1 MSNPDSMHN
10 PYGVPDN
17 ARGAYGARDVYDARG
32 AYDERAAYTEETN
45 RCDKTTV
52 MPASFANRAY
62 AAPTVRRQQIAQSPQ
77 PYAPSADSEYAAY
90 ASPQG
95 GYEQRP
101 MPSPAPSPRPMRRS
115 APEALR
121 SPRTN
126 YQESTVEHA
135 VSGLFH
141 GVTGS
146 LVSVFCQFIAVL
158 CRVFA
163 WMLSLIIIGSALP
176 FAPLRFAF
184 LMLYHTVSRILPP
197 VLVGSFVIESPF
209 GGILRGDYVIVT
221 LVLFVLDY
229 LFCRLAFTLRNS
241 R

>member
-10 PYGVPDN
+10 PYGVPDD
-17 ARGAYGARDVYDARG
+17 ARDAYGVRG
-32 AYDERAAYTEETN
+32 TYDERATYGEGAN

-52 MPASFANRAY
+52 MPASFANKAY
-62 AAPTVRRQQIAQSPQ
+62 AAPTVRRQRIAQSPQ
-77 PYAPSADSEYAAY
+77 PYDPGSDSEYAAY

-95 GYEQRP
+95 GYEPRP
-101 MPSPAPSPRPMRRS
+101 MPSPSPRPIRKS
-115 APEALR
+115 APEAMR
-121 SPRTN
+121 PERAD
-126 YQESTVEHA
+126 YYASTVERV

-141 GVTGS
+141 GITGS

-163 WMLSLIIIGSALP
+163 WMLSLIIVGSALP

-184 LMLYHTVSRILPP
+184 LMFYHTVSRILPP
-197 VLVGSFVIESPF
+197 VLVGSFIIESPF

-229 LFCRLAFTLRNS
+229 LLCRLAFTLRNS

>member
-1 MSNPDSMHN
+1 MSNSDSMHN
-10 PYGVPDN
+10 PYGVPDD
-17 ARGAYGARDVYDARG
+17 ACDAYGVRG
-32 AYDERAAYTEETN
+32 AYDERSAYGEGAN

-52 MPASFANRAY
+52 MPASFANKAY
-62 AAPTVRRQQIAQSPQ
+62 AAPTVRRQRIAQSPQ
-77 PYAPSADSEYAAY
+77 PYDPSSDSEYAAY

-95 GYEQRP
+95 GYEPRP
-101 MPSPAPSPRPMRRS
+101 MPSPSPRPIRKS
-115 APEALR
+115 APEAMR
-121 SPRTN
+121 PERAD
-126 YQESTVEHA
+126 YYASTVERV

-141 GVTGS
+141 GITGS

-163 WMLSLIIIGSALP
+163 WMLSLIIVGSALP

-184 LMLYHTVSRILPP
+184 LMFYHTVSRILPP
-197 VLVGSFVIESPF
+197 VLVGSFIIESPF

-229 LFCRLAFTLRNS
+229 LLCRLAFTLRNS

>member
-10 PYGVPDN
+10 PYGVPDD
-17 ARGAYGARDVYDARG
+17 ARDAYGARDVYDARG

-52 MPASFANRAY
+52 MPASFANKAY
-62 AAPTVRRQQIAQSPQ
+62 AAPTVRRQRIAQSPQ
-77 PYAPSADSEYAAY
+77 PYAPSADSEYASY
-90 ASPQG
+90 AAPQDR
-95 GYEQRP
+95 YEPRP
-101 MPSPAPSPRPMRRS
+101 MPRATPVPSPR
-115 APEALR
+115 A
-121 SPRTN
+121 N
-126 YQESTVEHA
+126 YQESTVERA

-221 LVLFVLDY
+221 LVMFVLDY
-229 LFCRLAFTLRNS
+229 LFFRLAFTLRNS

>member
-10 PYGVPDN
+10 PYGVPDD
-17 ARGAYGARDVYDARG
+17 ARDAYGVRGAYGERS
-32 AYDERAAYTEETN
+32 AYDEGAN

-52 MPASFANRAY
+52 MPASFANKGY
-62 AAPTVRRQQIAQSPQ
+62 AAPTVRRQRIAQSPQ
-77 PYAPSADSEYAAY
+77 PYDPGSDSEYAAY

-95 GYEQRP
+95 GYEPRP
-101 MPSPAPSPRPMRRS
+101 MPSPSPRPIRKS
-115 APEALR
+115 APEAMR
-121 SPRTN
+121 PERAD
-126 YQESTVEHA
+126 YYASTVERV

-141 GVTGS
+141 GITGS

>member
-10 PYGVPDN
+10 PYGVPDD
-17 ARGAYGARDVYDARG
+17 ARDAYGVRG
-32 AYDERAAYTEETN
+32 AYDGRSAYDEGAN
-45 RCDKTTV
+45 RCDKTIV
-52 MPASFANRAY
+52 MPASFANKGY
-62 AAPTVRRQQIAQSPQ
+62 AAPTVRRQRIAQSPQ
-77 PYAPSADSEYAAY
+77 PYDPGSDSEYAAY

-95 GYEQRP
+95 GYEPRP
-101 MPSPAPSPRPMRRS
+101 IPSPSPRPMRKS
-115 APEALR
+115 TPEAMR
-121 SPRTN
+121 PERAD
-126 YQESTVEHA
+126 YYASTVERA

-141 GVTGS
+141 GITGS

-163 WMLSLIIIGSALP
+163 WMLSLIIVGSALP

-184 LMLYHTVSRILPP
+184 LMFYHTVSRILPP
-197 VLVGSFVIESPF
+197 VLVGSFIIESPF

-221 LVLFVLDY
+221 LVLFVLDH
-229 LFCRLAFTLRNS
+229 LLCRLAFTLRNS

>member
-10 PYGVPDN
+10 PYGVPDD
-17 ARGAYGARDVYDARG
+17 ARDAYGVRGAYGERS
-32 AYDERAAYTEETN
+32 AYDEGAN

-52 MPASFANRAY
+52 MPASFANKGY
-62 AAPTVRRQQIAQSPQ
+62 ADPTVRRQRIAQSPQ
-77 PYAPSADSEYAAY
+77 PYDPGSDSEYAAY

-95 GYEQRP
+95 GYEPRP
-101 MPSPAPSPRPMRRS
+101 MPSPSPRPIRKS
-115 APEALR
+115 APEAMR
-121 SPRTN
+121 PERAD
-126 YQESTVEHA
+126 YYASTVERV

-141 GVTGS
+141 GITGS

-163 WMLSLIIIGSALP
+163 WMLSLIIVGSALP

-184 LMLYHTVSRILPP
+184 LMFYHTISRILPP
-197 VLVGSFVIESPF
+197 VLVGSFIIESPF
-209 GGILRGDYVIVT
+209 GGILRGDYVMVT

-229 LFCRLAFTLRNS
+229 LLCRLAFTLRNS

>member
-10 PYGVPDN
+10 PYGVPDD
-17 ARGAYGARDVYDARG
+17 ARDAYGVRGDYDERS
-32 AYDERAAYTEETN
+32 AYDEGAN

-52 MPASFANRAY
+52 MPASFVNKGN
-62 AAPTVRRQQIAQSPQ
+62 AAPTVRRQRIAQSPQ
-77 PYAPSADSEYAAY
+77 PYDPSSDSEYAAY

-95 GYEQRP
+95 GYEPRP
-101 MPSPAPSPRPMRRS
+101 MPSPSPRPIRKS
-115 APEALR
+115 APEAMR
-121 SPRTN
+121 PERAD
-126 YQESTVEHA
+126 YYASTVERV

-141 GVTGS
+141 GITGS

-163 WMLSLIIIGSALP
+163 WMLSLIIVGSALP

-184 LMLYHTVSRILPP
+184 LMFYHTISRILPP
-197 VLVGSFVIESPF
+197 VLVGSFIIESPF
-209 GGILRGDYVIVT
+209 GGILRGDYVMVT

-229 LFCRLAFTLRNS
+229 LLCRLAFTLRNS

>member
-10 PYGVPDN
+10 PYGVPDD
-17 ARGAYGARDVYDARG
+17 ARDAYGVRG
-32 AYDERAAYTEETN
+32 AYDGHSAYGEDAN

-52 MPASFANRAY
+52 MPASFANKGY
-62 AAPTVRRQQIAQSPQ
+62 VAPTVRRQRIAQSPQ
-77 PYAPSADSEYAAY
+77 PYDPSSDSEYAAY

-95 GYEQRP
+95 GYEPRP
-101 MPSPAPSPRPMRRS
+101 MPAPSPRPMRKS
-115 APEALR
+115 VPEAMR
-121 SPRTN
+121 PERAD
-126 YQESTVEHA
+126 YYASTVERA

-141 GVTGS
+141 GITGS

-163 WMLSLIIIGSALP
+163 WMLSLIIVGSALP

-184 LMLYHTVSRILPP
+184 LMLYHTISRILPP
-197 VLVGSFVIESPF
+197 VLVGSFIIESPF

-221 LVLFVLDY
+221 LVLFVLDH
-229 LFCRLAFTLRNS
+229 LLCRLAFTLRNS

>member
-1 MSNPDSMHN
+1 MPDDARDA
-10 PYGVPDN
+10 YGV
-17 ARGAYGARDVYDARG
+17 RG
-32 AYDERAAYTEETN
+32 AYDERSAYGERSAYDEGAN

-52 MPASFANRAY
+52 MPASFVNKGY
-62 AAPTVRRQQIAQSPQ
+62 AAPTVRRQRIAQSPQ
-77 PYAPSADSEYAAY
+77 PYDPSSNSEYTAY

-95 GYEQRP
+95 GYEPRP
-101 MPSPAPSPRPMRRS
+101 MPSPRPMRKS
-115 APEALR
+115 APEAMR
-121 SPRTN
+121 PERAD
-126 YQESTVEHA
+126 YYASTVERV

-141 GVTGS
+141 GITGS

-163 WMLSLIIIGSALP
+163 WMLSLIIVGSALP

-184 LMLYHTVSRILPP
+184 LMFYHTVSRILPP
-197 VLVGSFVIESPF
+197 VLVGSFIIESPF

-229 LFCRLAFTLRNS
+229 LLCRLAFTLRNS

>member
-10 PYGVPDN
+10 PYGVPDD
-17 ARGAYGARDVYDARG
+17 ARDAYGVRGDYDERS
-32 AYDERAAYTEETN
+32 AYDEGAN

-52 MPASFANRAY
+52 MPASFVNKGN
-62 AAPTVRRQQIAQSPQ
+62 AAPTVRRQRIAQSPQ
-77 PYAPSADSEYAAY
+77 PYDPSSDSEYAAY

-95 GYEQRP
+95 GYEPRP
-101 MPSPAPSPRPMRRS
+101 MPSPSPRPIRKS
-115 APEALR
+115 APEAMR
-121 SPRTN
+121 PERAD
-126 YQESTVEHA
+126 YYASTVERV

-141 GVTGS
+141 GITGS

-163 WMLSLIIIGSALP
+163 WMLSLIIVGSALP

-184 LMLYHTVSRILPP
+184 LMFYHTVSRILPP
-197 VLVGSFVIESPF
+197 VLVGSFIIESPF

-229 LFCRLAFTLRNS
+229 LLCRLAFTLRNS

>member
-1 MSNPDSMHN
+1 MSNPDSMYN
-10 PYGVPDN
+10 PYGVPDD
-17 ARGAYGARDVYDARG
+17 ARDAYGVRG
-32 AYDERAAYTEETN
+32 AYDGRSAYDEGAN

-52 MPASFANRAY
+52 MPASFANKGY
-62 AAPTVRRQQIAQSPQ
+62 AAPTVRRQRIAQSPQ
-77 PYAPSADSEYAAY
+77 PYDPSSDSEYAAY

-95 GYEQRP
+95 GYEPRP
-101 MPSPAPSPRPMRRS
+101 MPSPRPIRKS
-115 APEALR
+115 APEAMR
-121 SPRTN
+121 PERAD
-126 YQESTVEHA
+126 YYASTVERV

-146 LVSVFCQFIAVL
+146 LVSVFCQFIALL

-163 WMLSLIIIGSALP
+163 WMLSLIIVGSALP

>member
-10 PYGVPDN
+10 PYGVPDD
-17 ARGAYGARDVYDARG
+17 ARDAYGVRGDYDERS
-32 AYDERAAYTEETN
+32 AYDEGAN

-52 MPASFANRAY
+52 MPASFVNKGN
-62 AAPTVRRQQIAQSPQ
+62 AAPTVRRQRIAQSPQ
-77 PYAPSADSEYAAY
+77 PYDPSSDSEYAAY

-95 GYEQRP
+95 GYEPRP
-101 MPSPAPSPRPMRRS
+101 MPSPSPRSIRKS
-115 APEALR
+115 APEAMR
-121 SPRTN
+121 PERAD
-126 YQESTVEHA
+126 YYASTVERV

-141 GVTGS
+141 GITGS

-163 WMLSLIIIGSALP
+163 WMLSLIIVGSALP

-184 LMLYHTVSRILPP
+184 LMFYHTISRILPP
-197 VLVGSFVIESPF
+197 VLVGSFIIESPF

-229 LFCRLAFTLRNS
+229 LLCRLAFTLRNS

>member
-17 ARGAYGARDVYDARG
+17 ARDAYGARDVYDARG
-32 AYDERAAYTEETN
+32 AYDGRATYGEGTN

-52 MPASFANRAY
+52 MPASFANKAY
-62 AAPTVRRQQIAQSPQ
+62 AAPTLRRQRIAQSPQ
-77 PYAPSADSEYAAY
+77 PYDLSSDSEYASY
-90 ASPQG
+90 AAPQDR
-95 GYEQRP
+95 YEPRP
-101 MPSPAPSPRPMRRS
+101 MPRATPVPSPR
-115 APEALR
+115 A
-121 SPRTN
+121 N

-146 LVSVFCQFIAVL
+146 LVSVLCQFIAVL

-163 WMLSLIIIGSALP
+163 WMLSLIIVGSALP

-184 LMLYHTVSRILPP
+184 LMFYHTVSRILPP
-197 VLVGSFVIESPF
+197 VLVGSFIIESPF

-229 LFCRLAFTLRNS
+229 LLCRLAFTLRNS

>member
-10 PYGVPDN
+10 PYGVPDD
-17 ARGAYGARDVYDARG
+17 ARDAYGVRG
-32 AYDERAAYTEETN
+32 AYDGRSAYDEGAN
-45 RCDKTTV
+45 RCDKTIV
-52 MPASFANRAY
+52 MPASFANKGY
-62 AAPTVRRQQIAQSPQ
+62 AAPTVRRQRIAQSPQ
-77 PYAPSADSEYAAY
+77 PYDPGSDSEYAAY

-95 GYEQRP
+95 GYEPRP
-101 MPSPAPSPRPMRRS
+101 MPSPSPRPIRKS
-115 APEALR
+115 APEAMR
-121 SPRTN
+121 PERAD
-126 YQESTVEHA
+126 YYASTVERV

-141 GVTGS
+141 GITGS

-163 WMLSLIIIGSALP
+163 WMLSLIIVGSALP

-184 LMLYHTVSRILPP
+184 LMFYHTVSRILPP
-197 VLVGSFVIESPF
+197 VLVGSFIIESPF

-221 LVLFVLDY
+221 LVLFVLDF
-229 LFCRLAFTLRNS
+229 LLCRLAFTLRNS

>member
-17 ARGAYGARDVYDARG
+17 ARSAYGARDVYDARG

-45 RCDKTTV
+45 RCDKTIV

-62 AAPTVRRQQIAQSPQ
+62 AAPTVRRQRIAQSPQ
-77 PYAPSADSEYAAY
+77 PYDPSSDSEYASY
-90 ASPQG
+90 AAPQDR
-95 GYEQRP
+95 YEPRP
-101 MPSPAPSPRPMRRS
+101 MPRATPVPSPR
-115 APEALR
+115 A
-121 SPRTN
+121 N

-163 WMLSLIIIGSALP
+163 WMLSLIIVGSALP

>member
-10 PYGVPDN
+10 PYGVPDD
-17 ARGAYGARDVYDARG
+17 ARDAYGVRG
-32 AYDERAAYTEETN
+32 AYDERSAYGEGAN

-52 MPASFANRAY
+52 MPASFANKGY
-62 AAPTVRRQQIAQSPQ
+62 AAPTVRRQRIAQSPR
-77 PYAPSADSEYAAY
+77 PYDPGSDSEYAAY

-95 GYEQRP
+95 GYEPRL
-101 MPSPAPSPRPMRRS
+101 MPAPSPRPIRKS
-115 APEALR
+115 APEAMR
-121 SPRTN
+121 PERAD
-126 YQESTVEHA
+126 YYASTVERV

-141 GVTGS
+141 GITGS

-163 WMLSLIIIGSALP
+163 WMLSLIIVGSALP

-184 LMLYHTVSRILPP
+184 LMFYHTVSRILPP
-197 VLVGSFVIESPF
+197 VLVGSFIIESPF

-229 LFCRLAFTLRNS
+229 LLCRLAFTLRNS

>member
-1 MSNPDSMHN
+1 MSNPDNMHN
-10 PYGVPDN
+10 PYGVPDD
-17 ARGAYGARDVYDARG
+17 ARDAYGVRG
-32 AYDERAAYTEETN
+32 AYDGRSAYDEGAN

-52 MPASFANRAY
+52 MPASFANKGY
-62 AAPTVRRQQIAQSPQ
+62 AAPTVRRQRIAQSPQ
-77 PYAPSADSEYAAY
+77 PYDPSSDSEYAAY

-95 GYEQRP
+95 GYEPRP
-101 MPSPAPSPRPMRRS
+101 MPSPRPIRKS
-115 APEALR
+115 APEAMR
-121 SPRTN
+121 PERAD
-126 YQESTVEHA
+126 YYASTVERV

-146 LVSVFCQFIAVL
+146 LVSVFCQFIALL

-163 WMLSLIIIGSALP
+163 WMLSLIIVGSALP

>member
-10 PYGVPDN
+10 PYGVPDD
-17 ARGAYGARDVYDARG
+17 ARDAYGVRG
-32 AYDERAAYTEETN
+32 AYDERSAYGEGAN

-52 MPASFANRAY
+52 MPASFANKGY
-62 AAPTVRRQQIAQSPQ
+62 AAPTVRRQRIAQSPR
-77 PYAPSADSEYAAY
+77 PYDPGSDSEYAAY

-95 GYEQRP
+95 GYEPRP
-101 MPSPAPSPRPMRRS
+101 MPSPSPRPIRKS
-115 APEALR
+115 APEAMR
-121 SPRTN
+121 PERAD
-126 YQESTVEHA
+126 YYASTVERV

-141 GVTGS
+141 GITGS

-163 WMLSLIIIGSALP
+163 WMLSLIIVGSALP

-184 LMLYHTVSRILPP
+184 LMFYHTVSRILPP
-197 VLVGSFVIESPF
+197 VLVGSFIIESPF

-229 LFCRLAFTLRNS
+229 LLCRLAFTLRNS

>member
-10 PYGVPDN
+10 PYGVPDD
-17 ARGAYGARDVYDARG
+17 ARDAYGVRGAYGERS
-32 AYDERAAYTEETN
+32 AYDEGAN

-52 MPASFANRAY
+52 MPASFANKGY
-62 AAPTVRRQQIAQSPQ
+62 AAPTVRRQRIAQSPQ
-77 PYAPSADSEYAAY
+77 PYDPGSDSEYAAY

-95 GYEQRP
+95 GYEPRP
-101 MPSPAPSPRPMRRS
+101 MPSPRPIRKS
-115 APEALR
+115 APEAMR
-121 SPRTN
+121 PERAD
-126 YQESTVEHA
+126 YYASTVERV

-141 GVTGS
+141 GITGS

-163 WMLSLIIIGSALP
+163 WMLSLIIVGSALP

-184 LMLYHTVSRILPP
+184 LMFYHTVSRILPP
-197 VLVGSFVIESPF
+197 VLVGSFIIESPF

-229 LFCRLAFTLRNS
+229 LLCRLAFTLRNS

>member
-10 PYGVPDN
+10 PYGVPDD
-17 ARGAYGARDVYDARG
+17 ARDAYGVRGAYGERS
-32 AYDERAAYTEETN
+32 AYDEGAN

-52 MPASFANRAY
+52 MPASFANKGY
-62 AAPTVRRQQIAQSPQ
+62 ADPTVRRQRIAQSPQ
-77 PYAPSADSEYAAY
+77 PYDPGSDSEYAAY

-95 GYEQRP
+95 GYEPRP
-101 MPSPAPSPRPMRRS
+101 MPSPSPRPIRKS
-115 APEALR
+115 APEAMR
-121 SPRTN
+121 PERAD
-126 YQESTVEHA
+126 YYASTVERV

-141 GVTGS
+141 GITGS

-197 VLVGSFVIESPF
+197 VLVGSFIIESPF

-229 LFCRLAFTLRNS
+229 LLCRLAFTLRNS

>member
-10 PYGVPDN
+10 PYGVPDD
-17 ARGAYGARDVYDARG
+17 ARDAYGVRGAYGERS
-32 AYDERAAYTEETN
+32 AYDEGAN

-52 MPASFANRAY
+52 MPASFANKGY
-62 AAPTVRRQQIAQSPQ
+62 ADPTVRRQRIAQSPQ
-77 PYAPSADSEYAAY
+77 PYDPGSDSEYAAY

-95 GYEQRP
+95 GYEPRP
-101 MPSPAPSPRPMRRS
+101 MPSPSPRPIRKS
-115 APEALR
+115 APEAMR
-121 SPRTN
+121 PERAD
-126 YQESTVEHA
+126 YYASTVERV

-141 GVTGS
+141 GITGS

-163 WMLSLIIIGSALP
+163 WMLSLIIVGSALP

-184 LMLYHTVSRILPP
+184 LMFYHTVSRILPP
-197 VLVGSFVIESPF
+197 VLVGSFIIESPF

-221 LVLFVLDY
+221 LVLFVLDH
-229 LFCRLAFTLRNS
+229 LLCRLAFTLRNS

>member
-17 ARGAYGARDVYDARG
+17 ARAAYGVRG
-32 AYDERAAYTEETN
+32 AYDERATYGEGAN

-52 MPASFANRAY
+52 MPASFVNKGN
-62 AAPTVRRQQIAQSPQ
+62 AAPTVRRQRIAQSPQ
-77 PYAPSADSEYAAY
+77 PYDPSSDSEYAAY

-95 GYEQRP
+95 GYEPRP
-101 MPSPAPSPRPMRRS
+101 MPSPSPRPIRKS
-115 APEALR
+115 APEAMR
-121 SPRTN
+121 PERAD
-126 YQESTVEHA
+126 YYASTVERV

-141 GVTGS
+141 GITGS

-163 WMLSLIIIGSALP
+163 WMLSLIIVGSALP

-184 LMLYHTVSRILPP
+184 LMFYHTISRILPP

-229 LFCRLAFTLRNS
+229 LLCRLAFTLRNS

>member
-10 PYGVPDN
+10 PYGVPDD
-17 ARGAYGARDVYDARG
+17 ARDAYGVRGAYGERS
-32 AYDERAAYTEETN
+32 AYDEGAN
-45 RCDKTTV
+45 RCDKTIV
-52 MPASFANRAY
+52 MPASFANKGY
-62 AAPTVRRQQIAQSPQ
+62 AAPTVRRQRIAQSPQ
-77 PYAPSADSEYAAY
+77 PYDPGSDSEYAAY

-95 GYEQRP
+95 GYEPRP
-101 MPSPAPSPRPMRRS
+101 IPSPSPRPMRKS
-115 APEALR
+115 TPEAMR
-121 SPRTN
+121 PERAD
-126 YQESTVEHA
+126 YYASTVERA

-141 GVTGS
+141 GITGS

-163 WMLSLIIIGSALP
+163 WMLSLIIVGSALP

-184 LMLYHTVSRILPP
+184 LMFYHTVSRILPP
-197 VLVGSFVIESPF
+197 VLVGSFIIESPF

-221 LVLFVLDY
+221 LILFVLDH
-229 LFCRLAFTLRNS
+229 LLCRLAFTLRNS

>member
-17 ARGAYGARDVYDARG
+17 ARAAYGVRG
-32 AYDERAAYTEETN
+32 AYDERATYGEGVN

-62 AAPTVRRQQIAQSPQ
+62 AAPTVRRQRIAQSPQ
-77 PYAPSADSEYAAY
+77 PYDPGSDSEYAAY

-95 GYEQRP
+95 GYEPRP
-101 MPSPAPSPRPMRRS
+101 MPSPSPRPIRKS
-115 APEALR
+115 APEAMR
-121 SPRTN
+121 PERAD
-126 YQESTVEHA
+126 YYASTVERV

-141 GVTGS
+141 GITGS

-163 WMLSLIIIGSALP
+163 WMLSLIIVGSALP

-184 LMLYHTVSRILPP
+184 LMFYHTVSRILPP
-197 VLVGSFVIESPF
+197 VLVGSFIIESPF

-229 LFCRLAFTLRNS
+229 LLCRLAFTLRNS

>member
-10 PYGVPDN
+10 PYGVPDDTR
-17 ARGAYGARDVYDARG
+17 AAYGVRG
-32 AYDERAAYTEETN
+32 AYDERATYGEGAN

-52 MPASFANRAY
+52 MPASFANKAY
-62 AAPTVRRQQIAQSPQ
+62 AAPTVRRQRIAQSPQ
-77 PYAPSADSEYAAY
+77 PYDPGSDSEYAAY

-95 GYEQRP
+95 GYEPRP
-101 MPSPAPSPRPMRRS
+101 MPRATPVPSPR
-115 APEALR
+115 A
-121 SPRTN
+121 N

-163 WMLSLIIIGSALP
+163 WMLSLIIVGSALP

>member
-10 PYGVPDN
+10 PYGVPDD
-17 ARGAYGARDVYDARG
+17 ARDAYGVRGDYDERS
-32 AYDERAAYTEETN
+32 AYDEGAN

-52 MPASFANRAY
+52 MPASFVNKGN
-62 AAPTVRRQQIAQSPQ
+62 AAPTVRRQRIAQSPQ
-77 PYAPSADSEYAAY
+77 PYDPSSDSEYAAY

-95 GYEQRP
+95 GYEPHP
-101 MPSPAPSPRPMRRS
+101 MPRATPVPSPR
-115 APEALR
+115 A
-121 SPRTN
+121 N

-163 WMLSLIIIGSALP
+163 WMLSLIIVGSALP

>member
-1 MSNPDSMHN
+1 MSNPDDMHN

-17 ARGAYGARDVYDARG
+17 ARGAYDG
-32 AYDERAAYTEETN
+32 RATYGEGTN

-52 MPASFANRAY
+52 MPASFANKAY
-62 AAPTVRRQQIAQSPQ
+62 AAPTVRRQRIAQSPQ
-77 PYAPSADSEYAAY
+77 PYAPCADSEYASY
-90 ASPQG
+90 ATPQDR
-95 GYEQRP
+95 YEPHP
-101 MPSPAPSPRPMRRS
+101 MPRATPVPSPR
-115 APEALR
+115 A
-121 SPRTN
+121 N
-126 YQESTVEHA
+126 YQESTVERA

-141 GVTGS
+141 GITGS

-163 WMLSLIIIGSALP
+163 WMLSLIIVGSALP

-184 LMLYHTVSRILPP
+184 LMFYHTVSRIFPP
-197 VLVGSFVIESPF
+197 VLVGSFIIESPF

-221 LVLFVLDY
+221 LILFVLDH
-229 LFCRLAFTLRNS
+229 LLCRLAFTLRNS

>member
-10 PYGVPDN
+10 PYGVPDD
-17 ARGAYGARDVYDARG
+17 ARDAYGVRGAYGERS
-32 AYDERAAYTEETN
+32 AYDEGAN

-52 MPASFANRAY
+52 MPASFANKGY
-62 AAPTVRRQQIAQSPQ
+62 AAPTVRRQRIAQSPQ
-77 PYAPSADSEYAAY
+77 PYDPGSDSEYAAY

-95 GYEQRP
+95 GYEPRP
-101 MPSPAPSPRPMRRS
+101 MPSPSPRPIRKS
-115 APEALR
+115 APEAMR
-121 SPRTN
+121 PERAD
-126 YQESTVEHA
+126 YYASTVERV

-141 GVTGS
+141 GITGS

-184 LMLYHTVSRILPP
+184 LMFYHTVSRILPS
-197 VLVGSFVIESPF
+197 VLVGSFIIESPF

-229 LFCRLAFTLRNS
+229 LLCRLAFTLRNS

>member
-17 ARGAYGARDVYDARG
+17 ARAAYGVRG
-32 AYDERAAYTEETN
+32 AYDERATYGEGAN

-62 AAPTVRRQQIAQSPQ
+62 AAPTVRRQRIAQSPQ
-77 PYAPSADSEYAAY
+77 PYDPGSDSEYAAY

-95 GYEQRP
+95 GYEPRP
-101 MPSPAPSPRPMRRS
+101 MPSPSPRPIRKS
-115 APEALR
+115 APEAMR
-121 SPRTN
+121 PERAD
-126 YQESTVEHA
+126 YYASTVERV

-141 GVTGS
+141 GITGS

-163 WMLSLIIIGSALP
+163 WMLSLIIVGSALP

-184 LMLYHTVSRILPP
+184 LMFYHTVSRILPP
-197 VLVGSFVIESPF
+197 VLVGSFIIESPF

-229 LFCRLAFTLRNS
+229 LLCRLAFTLRNS

>member
-10 PYGVPDN
+10 PYGVPDD
-17 ARGAYGARDVYDARG
+17 ARDAYGVRGAYGERS
-32 AYDERAAYTEETN
+32 AYDEGAN
-45 RCDKTTV
+45 RCDKTIV
-52 MPASFANRAY
+52 MPASFANKGY
-62 AAPTVRRQQIAQSPQ
+62 AAPTVRRQRIAQSPQ
-77 PYAPSADSEYAAY
+77 PYDPGSDSEYAAY

-95 GYEQRP
+95 GYEPRP
-101 MPSPAPSPRPMRRS
+101 MPSPSPRPIRKS
-115 APEALR
+115 APEAMR
-121 SPRTN
+121 PERAD
-126 YQESTVEHA
+126 YYASTVERV

>member
-10 PYGVPDN
+10 PYGVPDD
-17 ARGAYGARDVYDARG
+17 ARDAYGVRG
-32 AYDERAAYTEETN
+32 AYDERSAYGERSAYDEGAN

-52 MPASFANRAY
+52 MPASFANKGY
-62 AAPTVRRQQIAQSPQ
+62 AAPTVRRQRIAQSPQ
-77 PYAPSADSEYAAY
+77 PYDPGSDSEYAAY

-95 GYEQRP
+95 GYEPRP
-101 MPSPAPSPRPMRRS
+101 MPSPSPRPIRKS
-115 APEALR
+115 APEAMR
-121 SPRTN
+121 PERAD
-126 YQESTVEHA
+126 YYASTVERV

-141 GVTGS
+141 GITGS

-163 WMLSLIIIGSALP
+163 WMLSLIIVGSALP

-184 LMLYHTVSRILPP
+184 LMFYHTVSRILPP
-197 VLVGSFVIESPF
+197 VLVGSFIIESPF

-229 LFCRLAFTLRNS
+229 LLCRLAFTLRNS

>member
-10 PYGVPDN
+10 PYGVPDD
-17 ARGAYGARDVYDARG
+17 ARDAYGARDVYDARG
-32 AYDERAAYTEETN
+32 AYDERAVYTEETN
-45 RCDKTTV
+45 RCDKTIV
-52 MPASFANRAY
+52 MPASFANKAY
-62 AAPTVRRQQIAQSPQ
+62 AAPTVRRQRIAQSPQ
-77 PYAPSADSEYAAY
+77 PYDPSSDSEYASY
-90 ASPQG
+90 AAPQDR
-95 GYEQRP
+95 YEPRP
-101 MPSPAPSPRPMRRS
+101 MPRATPVPSPR
-115 APEALR
+115 A
-121 SPRTN
+121 N

>member
-10 PYGVPDN
+10 PYGVPDD
-17 ARGAYGARDVYDARG
+17 ARDAYGVRGAYGERS
-32 AYDERAAYTEETN
+32 AYDEGAN

-52 MPASFANRAY
+52 MPASFANKGY
-62 AAPTVRRQQIAQSPQ
+62 ADPTVRRQRIAQSPQ
-77 PYAPSADSEYAAY
+77 PYDPGSDSEYAAY

-95 GYEQRP
+95 GYEPRP
-101 MPSPAPSPRPMRRS
+101 MPSPSPRPIRKS
-115 APEALR
+115 APEAMR
-121 SPRTN
+121 PERAD
-126 YQESTVEHA
+126 YYASTVERV

-141 GVTGS
+141 GITGS

-229 LFCRLAFTLRNS
+229 LFCRLAFTLRNG

>member
-1 MSNPDSMHN
+1 MINPDSMYN
-10 PYGVPDN
+10 PYGVPDD
-17 ARGAYGARDVYDARG
+17 ARDAYGVRG
-32 AYDERAAYTEETN
+32 AYDERSAYGEGAN

-52 MPASFANRAY
+52 MPASFANKGY
-62 AAPTVRRQQIAQSPQ
+62 AAPTVRRQRITQSPQ

-95 GYEQRP
+95 GYEPRP
-101 MPSPAPSPRPMRRS
+101 MPAPSPRPMRKS
-115 APEALR
+115 TPEAMR
-121 SPRTN
+121 PERAD
-126 YQESTVEHA
+126 YYASTVERA

-141 GVTGS
+141 GITGS

-163 WMLSLIIIGSALP
+163 WMLSLIIVGSALP

-184 LMLYHTVSRILPP
+184 LMFYHTVSRILPP
-197 VLVGSFVIESPF
+197 VLVGSFIIESPF

-221 LVLFVLDY
+221 LILFVLDY
-229 LFCRLAFTLRNS
+229 LLCRLAFTLRNS

>member
-10 PYGVPDN
+10 PYGVPDD
-17 ARGAYGARDVYDARG
+17 ARDAYGVRGAYGERS
-32 AYDERAAYTEETN
+32 AYDEGAN

-52 MPASFANRAY
+52 MPASFANKGY
-62 AAPTVRRQQIAQSPQ
+62 AAPTVRRQRIAQSPQ
-77 PYAPSADSEYAAY
+77 PYDPSSDSEYAAY

-95 GYEQRP
+95 GYEPRP
-101 MPSPAPSPRPMRRS
+101 MPSPSPRPIRKS
-115 APEALR
+115 APEAMR
-121 SPRTN
+121 PERAD
-126 YQESTVEHA
+126 YYASTVERV

-141 GVTGS
+141 GITGS

-163 WMLSLIIIGSALP
+163 WMLSLIIVGSALP

-184 LMLYHTVSRILPP
+184 LMFYHTVSRILPP
-197 VLVGSFVIESPF
+197 VLVGSFIIESPF

-229 LFCRLAFTLRNS
+229 LLCRLAFTLRNS

>member
-1 MSNPDSMHN
+1 
-10 PYGVPDN
+10 
-17 ARGAYGARDVYDARG
+17 
-32 AYDERAAYTEETN
+32 
-45 RCDKTTV
+45 
-52 MPASFANRAY
+52 MPASFANKGY
-62 AAPTVRRQQIAQSPQ
+62 AAPTVRRQRIAQSPQ
-77 PYAPSADSEYAAY
+77 PYDPGSDSEYAAY

-95 GYEQRP
+95 GYEPRP
-101 MPSPAPSPRPMRRS
+101 MPSPSPRPIRKS
-115 APEALR
+115 APEAMR
-121 SPRTN
+121 PERAD
-126 YQESTVEHA
+126 YYASTVERV

-141 GVTGS
+141 GITGS

-163 WMLSLIIIGSALP
+163 WMLSLIIVGSALP

-184 LMLYHTVSRILPP
+184 LMFYHTVSRILPP
-197 VLVGSFVIESPF
+197 VLVGSFIIESPF

-229 LFCRLAFTLRNS
+229 LLCRLAFTLRNS

>member
-10 PYGVPDN
+10 PYGVPDDTR
-17 ARGAYGARDVYDARG
+17 AAYGVRGAYGERS
-32 AYDERAAYTEETN
+32 AYDEGAN

-52 MPASFANRAY
+52 MPASFANKGY
-62 AAPTVRRQQIAQSPQ
+62 AAPTVRRQRIAQSPQ
-77 PYAPSADSEYAAY
+77 PYDPGSDSEYAAY

-95 GYEQRP
+95 GYEPRP
-101 MPSPAPSPRPMRRS
+101 MPSPSPRPIRKS
-115 APEALR
+115 APEAMR
-121 SPRTN
+121 PERAD
-126 YQESTVEHA
+126 YYASTVERV

-141 GVTGS
+141 GITGS

-163 WMLSLIIIGSALP
+163 WMLSLIIVGSALP

-184 LMLYHTVSRILPP
+184 LMFYHTVSRILPP
-197 VLVGSFVIESPF
+197 VLVGSFIIESPF

-229 LFCRLAFTLRNS
+229 LLCRLAFTLRNS

>member
-10 PYGVPDN
+10 PYGVPDDTR
-17 ARGAYGARDVYDARG
+17 AAYGVRG
-32 AYDERAAYTEETN
+32 AYDERATYGEGAN

-52 MPASFANRAY
+52 MPASFANKAY
-62 AAPTVRRQQIAQSPQ
+62 AAPTVRRQRIAQSPQ
-77 PYAPSADSEYAAY
+77 PYDPSSDSEYASY
-90 ASPQG
+90 ATPQDR
-95 GYEQRP
+95 YEPHP
-101 MPSPAPSPRPMRRS
+101 MPRATPVPSPR
-115 APEALR
+115 A
-121 SPRTN
+121 N

-141 GVTGS
+141 GITGS

-163 WMLSLIIIGSALP
+163 WMLSLIIVGSALP

-184 LMLYHTVSRILPP
+184 LMFYHTISRILPP
-197 VLVGSFVIESPF
+197 VLVGSFIIESPF

-229 LFCRLAFTLRNS
+229 LLCRLAFTLRNS